1 LAPLVVWA
9 VWAVRAVRAV
19 WAVWAVWG
27 AGLRCGVG
35 LEVHRPN
42 STQRHALTRAT
53 VITRVFAIEALKPRG
68 QAQINQRNGL
78 DPRTTGHSLCIEPS
92 PRPLTEPDGDQLALA
107 KPQRGNQVAGASV
120 VDPLVNRLAIPLGL
134 CGAVV

>member
-1 LAPLVVWA
+1 LAALVVWT
-9 VWAVRAVRAV
+9 VWAVRAV

-35 LEVHRPN
+35 LKVHRPN
-42 STQRHALTRAT
+42 STQRHALTWAT
-53 VITRVFAIEALKPRG
+53 VITRVFAIDVLKPQG

-78 DPRTTGHSLCIEPS
+78 DPRTTAHGLCVEPS